1 MFFTVATKDRQL
13 HNLSRF
19 LKMLLTPLVGALF
32 LEQRKMARNG
42 DDAPALRSATCF
54 TKNKK
59 LTSEL
64 DDPQIS
70 EMLIFRLF

>member
-1 MFFTVATKDRQL
+1 M
-13 HNLSRF
+13 HNLNRF
-19 LKMLLTPLVGALF
+19 LKMQLTPLVGALF
-32 LEQRKMARNG
+32 VEQQKMARNG
-42 DDAPALRSATCF
+42 DDAPALRSATFF

-70 EMLIFRLF
+70 EMLIFQWF